1 VQALIRTGGEYNYD
15 LRVLKAVEA
24 VNQDQKLVIFKK
36 IQKYFNGDLKGKTIA
51 LWGLSFKPQTDDM
64 REAPSLIIVKK
75 LLEAGAKVNA
85 YDPVAME
92 EAKHHFGETISYFED
107 QHEALIDAD
116 CLAILTEWPEF
127 KFPNFKIV
135 GKLLNFP
142 AVFDGRNI
150 YDKDEMN
157 RNGFDYFCIGV
168 KTKTNNK
175 TIATKFNSGIEKQLI
190 NNSIV

>member
-1 VQALIRTGGEYNYD
+1 
-15 LRVLKAVEA
+15 
-24 VNQDQKLVIFKK
+24 
-36 IQKYFNGDLKGKTIA
+36 
-51 LWGLSFKPQTDDM
+51 M

-92 EAKHHFGETISYFED
+92 EAKQHHFGETISYFED

-135 GKLLNFP
+135 SKLLNFP

-150 YDKDEMN
+150 YDKEEMKK
-157 RNGFDYFCIGV
+157 NGFDYFCIGIN
-168 KTKTNNK
+168 TSINNA
-175 TIATKFNSGIEKQLI
+175 TIATTLNDGIEKEHI
-190 NNSIV
+190 SNSI